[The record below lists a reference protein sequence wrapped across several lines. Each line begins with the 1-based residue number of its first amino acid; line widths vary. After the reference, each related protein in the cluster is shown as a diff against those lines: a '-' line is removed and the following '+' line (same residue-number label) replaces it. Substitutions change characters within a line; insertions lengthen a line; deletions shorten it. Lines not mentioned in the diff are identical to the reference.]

1 MGGESEELFVLK
13 REDLIAPVQYNL
25 VNEMEKFSA
34 AGQKTALLWEDE
46 SGKQESWSYEKLMEE
61 TNKIGAALAD
71 LGFKKETS

>member
-46 SGKQESWSYEKLMEE
+46 SGKQESWS
-61 TNKIGAALAD
+61 
-71 LGFKKETS
+71 